1 MKGDIMKILKQTMII
16 GTVTF
21 AGELCNLLMPLPVP
35 ASVYGMIL
43 LFICLQTGIIK
54 LSQIEETAD
63 FLIAVMPVMFVAPC
77 VSLMDSIGGVK
88 DSIPALV
95 LICLLTT
102 VTTMSIT
109 GVTAQAIIRIG
120 KRQSAEAEN
129 EFEIEN
135 KFRNKFENTFERA
148 DLQEVKYESE

>member
-1 MKGDIMKILKQTMII
+1 MKILKQTMII

-21 AGELCNLLMPLPVP
+21 AGELCNLVIPLPVP
-35 ASVYGMIL
+35 ASVYGMLL
-43 LFICLQTGIIK
+43 LFICLQTGMIK

-95 LICLLTT
+95 LICLFTT
-102 VTTMSIT
+102 VTTMTVT
-109 GVTAQAIIRIG
+109 GVTAQAIIRGRRG
-120 KRQSAEAEN
+120 K
-129 EFEIEN
+129 
-135 KFRNKFENTFERA
+135 
-148 DLQEVKYESE
+148 V